1 MCHLDFSAALGMSK
15 WLFWTIFGDFR
26 VCFGN
31 NSAGIFPNRDFNNFI
46 EGGRRV
52 SISFWIWGK
61 LLKNFTV
68 ARLYKPRNLLI
79 SIPHHNLKVIT
90 GVWKGKVEPWQ
101 DKLIAVPRSFG
112 GLLPCETIF
121 WIKWH
126 KIQTVRHR
134 IIWFAALDPECRENQ
149 LEHDEIDRKCWLWL
163 QKTKNYILKGKIW
176 MKH

>member
-1 MCHLDFSAALGMSK
+1 MCHLDFSATLGMSK
-15 WLFWTIFGDFR
+15 WRFWTIFGDFR
-26 VCFGN
+26 VCFGS

-68 ARLYKPRNLLI
+68 ARLYKPRIHGTEL
-79 SIPHHNLKVIT
+79 
-90 GVWKGKVEPWQ
+90 EPWQ

-149 LEHDEIDRKCWLWL
+149 LEQDEIDRKCWLWL
-163 QKTKNYILKGKIW
+163 QKTKN
-176 MKH
+176 